1 MTLPLLLVEDDP
13 VEARRLTSALAGLG
27 YEVTLAEDG
36 DAALDQLAARAFDVV
51 LLDLVVPGLDGM
63 GVLDAMAARGLAVP
77 VVVQVTAAGLDAASG
92 AIRSG
97 ARDFVVKPAGAL
109 RLQVA
114 LANAVALGRA
124 APPVARPARS
134 QPDSAQSHNAQPD
147 NVVPFTPA
155 SGPFAL
161 APPPLRD
168 SGTDALLPPTLRTD
182 SLAYARLDAAGHARR
197 LEQIEAE
204 AIRFACHLYG
214 GRMAEVARRLGIGRS
229 TLYRKLAEL
238 NLDTVG
244 RNHEAEPSAERFVA
258 AE

>member
-13 VEARRLTSALAGLG
+13 VEARRLSSALAGLG

-97 ARDFVVKPAGAL
+97 ARDFVVKPAGVL

-124 APPVARPARS
+124 APPATRPART
-134 QPDSAQSHNAQPD
+134 QPDTVQPENAQPD
-147 NVVPFTPA
+147 NVVAFTPA
-155 SGPFAL
+155 SGPFAV
-161 APPPLRD
+161 AQTVRD
-168 SGTDALLPPTLRTD
+168 SSPDALLPPTLRSD

-238 NLDTVG
+238 DLDAVG
-244 RNHEAEPSAERFVA
+244 RNRDGEPSTERFVA

>member
-13 VEARRLTSALAGLG
+13 VEARRLSSALAGLG

-63 GVLDAMAARGLAVP
+63 GVLDAMAARGITAP

-97 ARDFVVKPAGAL
+97 ARDFVVKPAGVL

-124 APPVARPARS
+124 APATRPAR
-134 QPDSAQSHNAQPD
+134 AFAG
-147 NVVPFTPA
+147 NVVPFVPA
-155 SGPFAL
+155 A
-161 APPPLRD
+161 APAPV
-168 SGTDALLPPTLRTD
+168 SAGVAGELPPTMRADT
-182 SLAYARLDAAGHARR
+182 LAYARLDAAGHARR

-229 TLYRKLAEL
+229 TLYRKLADL
-238 NLDTVG
+238 HLDSDMHLDSDLDLDAVG
-244 RNHEAEPSAERFVA
+244 RNREAEPSAGRFVA

>member
-13 VEARRLTSALAGLG
+13 VEARRLSSALSGLG

-36 DAALDQLAARAFDVV
+36 DAALDQLAVRAFDVV

-77 VVVQVTAAGLDAASG
+77 VVVQVTAVGLDAASG

-97 ARDFVVKPAGAL
+97 ARDFVVKPAGVL

-124 APPVARPARS
+124 APPATRPART
-134 QPDSAQSHNAQPD
+134 QPDAVQPENAQPD
-147 NVVPFTPA
+147 NVVAFTPA
-155 SGPFAL
+155 SGPFAV
-161 APPPLRD
+161 AQTVR
-168 SGTDALLPPTLRTD
+168 D

-238 NLDTVG
+238 DLDAVG
-244 RNHEAEPSAERFVA
+244 RNRDGEPSTERFVA

>member
-13 VEARRLTSALAGLG
+13 VEARRLSSALAGLG
-27 YEVTLAEDG
+27 YEVTIAEDG
-36 DAALDQLAARAFDVV
+36 DAALDHLAARAFDVV

-63 GVLDAMAARGLAVP
+63 GVLQTMAARGIATP

-97 ARDFVVKPAGAL
+97 ARDFVVKPAGML

-114 LANAVALGRA
+114 LANAMALGRA
-124 APPVARPARS
+124 APPAARPGRAET
-134 QPDSAQSHNAQPD
+134 DAVQPD

-155 SGPFAL
+155 SGPFAM
-161 APPPLRD
+161 APTIRD
-168 SGTDALLPPTLRTD
+168 SAPDAPLPPTLRTD

-238 NLDTVG
+238 DLDTVG
-244 RNHEAEPSAERFVA
+244 RNRDGEPTAERFVA

>member
-13 VEARRLTSALAGLG
+13 VEARRLSSALAGLG

-36 DAALDQLAARAFDVV
+36 DAALDQLAAGTFDVV

-92 AIRSG
+92 AIRAG

-124 APPVARPARS
+124 APPTTRPART
-134 QPDSAQSHNAQPD
+134 QPDNAQPD
-147 NVVPFTPA
+147 NVVAFTPA
-155 SGPFAL
+155 SGPFVV

-168 SGTDALLPPTLRTD
+168 SGTESPLPPLLRTE

-238 NLDTVG
+238 DADTVG
-244 RNHEAEPSAERFVA
+244 GNRDVEPDAARFVA

>member
-13 VEARRLTSALAGLG
+13 VEARRLSSALAGLG

-36 DAALDQLAARAFDVV
+36 DAALDQLAVRAFDVV

-63 GVLDAMAARGLAVP
+63 GVLDAMAARGLKVP

-97 ARDFVVKPAGAL
+97 ARDFVVKPAGVL

-124 APPVARPARS
+124 APPATRPAR
-134 QPDSAQSHNAQPD
+134 AETD
-147 NVVPFTPA
+147 NVVAFPPVAAPFTRA
-155 SGPFAL
+155 TVHDTTAD
-161 APPPLRD
+161 AP
-168 SGTDALLPPTLRTD
+168 LPPTLRTD

-238 NLDTVG
+238 DSDAVG
-244 RNHEAEPSAERFVA
+244 SNRDVEPSAARFVA